1 MAHYIGQC
9 PEANLIQTVFGVG
22 WVFREY
28 SRVWPGAQG
37 RHHRGPLHFAGIQG
51 RLKADLFQRVSEGV
65 LSVEFGRKFS

>member
-9 PEANLIQTVFGVG
+9 PEANLILTVFGVG

-37 RHHRGPLHFAGIQG
+37 RHHFAGIQG

-65 LSVEFGRKFS
+65 LSVECGRKLS